1 MNGDKG
7 TEPKISVSYS
17 SDHEGVQ
24 KRKWEDEAFEGGKG
38 HTFGGAAH
46 AVEGGSLNI

>member
-7 TEPKISVSYS
+7 TDPKRSVSYS
-17 SDHEGVQ
+17 SDHEGAQ
-24 KRKWEDEAFEGGKG
+24 KIKWEDEAFEGGKG
-38 HTFGGAAH
+38 HTFGGLAQ